1 MNSNKTKTKTNT
13 KTKTKSKTKT
23 KNVSQLF
30 KLISEKK
37 IFLALIFLN
46 LILQHYISYYV
57 SANINL
63 DTPKEE
69 EETPNKYNNIIIVG
83 AYILTIL
90 FILLL
95 IFVPMS
101 VVVKFIIFSLFS
113 VTFGIIYASLKHRL
127 DPGFVQG
134 SAVGTLIVF
143 VFMILYGL
151 ALTMSGIQY
160 TNKVAFGIFYALVLF
175 IIVGIIQYYMY
186 NYLVITKL
194 VLVVLAVLFALYIV
208 HTTNNILLRDYEGD
222 FITASFDYY
231 IDNSNFFYA
240 LKVDSD

>member
-1 MNSNKTKTKTNT
+1 MNSSKNKTKTNTNT
-13 KTKTKSKTKT
+13 KTKTKN

-37 IFLALIFLN
+37 IFLALIFSN
-46 LILQHYISYYV
+46 LLLQHYISYYV

-69 EETPNKYNNIIIVG
+69 EENPNKYNTIIIVS
-83 AYILTIL
+83 AYILTTI

-101 VVVKFIIFSLFS
+101 IVVKFIIFSLFS
-113 VTFGIIYASLKHRL
+113 VAFGIVYASLKHKF
-127 DPGFVQG
+127 DPGFVHG
-134 SAVGTLIVF
+134 SAVGTVMLF
-143 VFMILYGL
+143 VFMILFGL
-151 ALTMSGIQY
+151 ALIMSGIQY
-160 TNKVAFGIFYALVLF
+160 TNKVAFGIFYALVLL
-175 IIVGIIQYYMY
+175 IIVGVIQYFMY

-194 VLVVLAVLFALYIV
+194 VLVVLAALFALYIV

-231 IDNSNFFYA
+231 IDMSNFFYA
-240 LKVDSD
+240 LKVDPD

>member
-1 MNSNKTKTKTNT
+1 MNSNKTKTNT
-13 KTKTKSKTKT
+13 KTKT

-37 IFLALIFLN
+37 IFLALIFSN

-69 EETPNKYNNIIIVG
+69 EETPNKYNAIIIVS
-83 AYILTIL
+83 AYILAIL
-90 FILLL
+90 FFLLL

-113 VTFGIIYASLKHRL
+113 VTYGIIYASLKDKF
-127 DPGFVQG
+127 DPGFVHG
-134 SAVGTLIVF
+134 SAVGTVIFF
-143 VFMILYGL
+143 VFMILFGL
-151 ALTMSGIQY
+151 ALIMSSIQY

-175 IIVGIIQYYMY
+175 IIVGVIQYYMY

-194 VLVVLAVLFALYIV
+194 VLIVLAALFALYIV

>member
-1 MNSNKTKTKTNT
+1 MNSNKTKTNT
-13 KTKTKSKTKT
+13 KTKT

-37 IFLALIFLN
+37 IFLALIFSN

-69 EETPNKYNNIIIVG
+69 EETPNKYNAIIIVS
-83 AYILTIL
+83 AYILAIL
-90 FILLL
+90 FFLLL
-95 IFVPMS
+95 IFVPMF

-113 VTFGIIYASLKHRL
+113 VTYGIIYASLKDKF
-127 DPGFVQG
+127 DPGFVHG
-134 SAVGTLIVF
+134 SAVGTVIFF
-143 VFMILYGL
+143 VFMILFGL
-151 ALTMSGIQY
+151 ALIMSSIQY

-175 IIVGIIQYYMY
+175 IIVGVIQYYMY

-194 VLVVLAVLFALYIV
+194 VLIVLAALFALYIV